1 MMNHRLDG
9 GAIDAYW
16 QTFKLVKEVVESDA
30 PFLLAGGVQCPP
42 LSAPIFFLRCNV
54 VM

>member
-1 MMNHRLDG
+1 MPTGKLLN
-9 GAIDAYW
+9 
-16 QTFKLVKEVVESDA
+16 LVKEVVESDA